1 MADIEYLVP
10 DPLVAEEFS
19 VTLMTIWRWDQDDAK
34 RALGWPPKIKIGT
47 RNYRN
52 RSKLEA
58 FKDNVLRRALDER
71 DLGGGES
78 GRTFDKVVSCRHPF
92 AREHWLL
99 TLENTIDIA

>member
-19 VTLMTIWRWDQDDAK
+19 VTLMTIWRW
-34 RALGWPPKIKIGT
+34 GWPPKIKIGT

-71 DLGGGES
+71 DLGGGE
-78 GRTFDKVVSCRHPF
+78 
-92 AREHWLL
+92 A
-99 TLENTIDIA
+99 A